1 MCGSSVHQV
10 AEKLDCHYQELD
22 WEPILE
28 IQMCVF
34 T

>member
-1 MCGSSVHQV
+1 MCVLSVPQV
-10 AEKLDCHYQELD
+10 ADILDCHYQALD
-22 WEPILE
+22 GEPLLE